1 MKIAPWIVSGLGLVI
16 IWPFAGMMTAFSYD
30 APTVPLYFE
39 IIRRLLGLT
48 LFAIPLVWIVAL
60 VLFIIEARR
69 KKRPEVLA
77 RFAWSPYI
85 AAGAHLLVWLAAF
98 AAME

>member
-1 MKIAPWIVSGLGLVI
+1 MALWIISGLGLVI
-16 IWPFAGMMTAFSYD
+16 AWPFAGMMTAFSYD

-39 IIRRLLGLT
+39 VIRWLLGFT
-48 LFAIPLVWIVAL
+48 LFSIPLVWIVAL
-60 VLFIIEARR
+60 VLSIIEARK
-69 KKRPEVLA
+69 KKRPEVLV

-85 AAGAHLLVWLAAF
+85 AAGAHLLVWVAVL